1 MFAVLKTGG
10 KQYKVAQGDVIQVE
24 KLEGNVG
31 DKITLDQVLMVG
43 EEEKVDVGTPIL
55 DGSVVTCEIIDQ
67 TKGPKILVFKK
78 KRRKKYRRTNGHRQ
92 LITFLK
98 ITDISKK

>member
-31 DKITLDQVLMVG
+31 DKVTLDQVLMIG
-43 EEEKVDVGTPIL
+43 EEDKVDVGAPLL
-55 DGSVVTCEIIDQ
+55 DGTTVIGEIIDQ
-67 TKGPKILVFKK
+67 IKGPKIIVFKK

-92 LITFLK
+92 LITHLK